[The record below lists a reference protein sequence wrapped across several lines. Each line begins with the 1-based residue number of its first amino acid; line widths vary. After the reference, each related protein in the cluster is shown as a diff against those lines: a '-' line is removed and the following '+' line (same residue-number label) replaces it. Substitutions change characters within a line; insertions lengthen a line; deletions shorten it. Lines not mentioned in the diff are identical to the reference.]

1 MIDSPH
7 VQFKMIL
14 AALLLFSSVF
24 VFAADEPVRLKSITS
39 SMTTTD
45 PLGVVSTFMSGE
57 KADAEPIEVNILAL
71 RAQFVEDSLKTT
83 TGNGLFDLSNDSEFI
98 IDRPPHNKT
107 YFKHQLLA
115 LKNYFETVS
124 NGNLILNYQVYPPA
138 EEAAYNMPHNMVYYS
153 GEEDEERQKLRWA
166 ELLRDAV
173 DAAKVDNP
181 GFENFD
187 AFVVFHAGVG
197 NDFAFDFN
205 ESPFDIQSAF
215 IDFETLKETL
225 GSDNPDYRGIEAGTN
240 FFIQE
245 GIILPE
251 QQSQKGIDLGLLG
264 TATLLMGS
272 QLGLPSLFNTDNG
285 RAGVGMW
292 GLMDQGS
299 YNYFGLIPAQPCAWM
314 KVYMGWEDPVIVNSL
329 EQAVLGT
336 ANTTSAPHL
345 IKVPINSSEYF
356 LLENRQEDW
365 NGDRMTFGR
374 DEYGK
379 RAQFDSLGNIAIE
392 EGLRVITSVDEYDY
406 GLPGSGILVWHID
419 ENVIRDNLESN
430 TINNN
435 LKHRGVDL
443 VECDGPQDIGQQ
455 YAMFTPG
462 YGTEAGDYWD
472 PFWSTN
478 LSHQYINGDNPVSLT
493 TTSIPSSNGYG
504 RVVTHI
510 EFKNFSDK
518 DTLMTFSISN
528 DWYVPGF
535 PQYTGQ
541 TFGEGALNKITL
553 ADGSEGIIAV
563 AKNGDI
569 FGWKMDGSKII
580 DNDETI
586 TITDALGN
594 ETTYPLALMASVGD
608 SVLLAPAV
616 FDFQFDGMEDIVI
629 VDKSGILSVWS
640 ITDDDADG
648 RADLLL
654 KHDFGEPVT
663 TIPVSDFVVGTA
675 LGNYIHFSVEDD
687 GVALQVKITKTIKVT
702 SEPLFQYHPKLKIM
716 TTRSGKIYH
725 LDYYAD
731 GNNIDWQAQAYGF
744 GDEFYVVQSRFMD
757 PGYGDEALPIP
768 VASNDGHL
776 TLLDADGTVLNS
788 DIKFAETAFSSA
800 PALGDIDADGELELL
815 LATENQFIAR
825 ELVSGVSTLN
835 YPAKI
840 DNAAGQNLII
850 PSPAFF
856 NSEKNAEKWPHAIVG
871 TSTGQIIGFDN
882 NGNSVAGFPL
892 STGKPIVSSPLIT
905 PVNESDFGMLL
916 FAVSHDGSVS
926 AWKIDRSI
934 DEKSVWSQFGSQS
947 GHTFNNIRWDE
958 KTPKSADLMPKK
970 RVFCYPNPSEDGH
983 TFIRYTLNDNV
994 ENVNIRIYDIAGELV
1009 TQITNGGTFPGDHE
1023 VTWDVSNIQSGAY
1036 IARVEAQANSG
1047 NVVEFIKI
1055 AVVK

>member
-1 MIDSPH
+1 MMNSQN
-7 VQFKMIL
+7 VKFKMIF
-14 AALLLFSSVF
+14 AAIYFFSSVF
-24 VFAADEPVRLKSITS
+24 IFAADAPVRKPITS
-39 SMTTTD
+39 SLTKTD
-45 PLGVVSTFMSGE
+45 PLGVLSTFMSGHVV
-57 KADAEPIEVNILAL
+57 DAEPVEVNILAL

-83 TGNGLFDLSNDSEFI
+83 TGNGLFDLSNDSDYI

-107 YFKHQLLA
+107 YFEHQLLA
-115 LKNYFETVS
+115 LKNYFHTVS
-124 NGNLILNYQVYPPA
+124 KGKLILNYQVYPPA
-138 EEAAYNMPHNMVYYS
+138 EDAAYTMPHNMVYYS

-173 DAAKVDNP
+173 QAAKADNP
-181 GFENFD
+181 TFENFD
-187 AFVVFHAGVG
+187 AFIVFHAGVG

-225 GSDNPDYRGIEAGTN
+225 GSNNPDYRGIEAGTN
-240 FFIQE
+240 FYIQE
-245 GIILPE
+245 AIILPE

-272 QLGLPSLFNTDNG
+272 QLGLPSLFNTENG

-314 KVYMGWEDPVIVNSL
+314 KVYMGWEEPVVVHSL
-329 EQAVLGT
+329 DQAILGT
-336 ANTTSAPHL
+336 ANTSSAPHL

-374 DEYGK
+374 DEFGK

-392 EGLRVITSVDEYDY
+392 EGLRVITRVDEYDY
-406 GLPGSGILVWHID
+406 GLPGSGILIWHID
-419 ENVIRDNLESN
+419 ENVIRANLESN
-430 TINNN
+430 TINND

-472 PFWSTN
+472 PFWSEN
-478 LSHQYINGDNPVSLT
+478 LSHQYINGNGPVSLT
-493 TTSIPSSNGYG
+493 PTSIPNSNGHG

-510 EFKNFSDK
+510 EFTNFSDK

-528 DWYVPGF
+528 DWHVPGF

-541 TFGEGALNKITL
+541 TFGEGALNKIIL

-569 FGWKMDGSKII
+569 FGWRMDGSKII

-586 TITDALGN
+586 TVTDELGN

-608 SVLLAPAV
+608 SVLLAPSV
-616 FDFQFDGMEDIVI
+616 YNFDFDDNWEIAI
-629 VDKSGILSVWS
+629 VDQSGIMSIWS
-640 ITDDDADG
+640 PVDGDGDG
-648 RADLLL
+648 RADLLARIDL
-654 KHDFGEPVT
+654 GERIT
-663 TIPVSDFVVGTA
+663 TTPTQQGIAGTEN
-675 LGNYIHFSVEDD
+675 GNFIKFSVLD
-687 GVALQVKITKTIKVT
+687 GSVEINQTIKLAN
-702 SEPLFQYHPKLKIM
+702 EPLVFHNPHASDAF
-716 TTRSGKIYH
+716 TTPSGDVYV
-725 LDYYAD
+725 LDYD
-731 GNNIDWQAQAYGF
+731 GNGLELRWQNSAYGH
-744 GDEFYVVQSRFMD
+744 GDKYYIASIFYNDDNQQKPYVIV
-757 PGYGDEALPIP
+757 
-768 VASNDGHL
+768 SNDGYL
-776 TLLDADGTVLNS
+776 TLIDEDGTVLNS
-788 DIKFAETAFSSA
+788 ETRISQDELVSA
-800 PALGDIDADGELELL
+800 PALVDVDNDNYPEL
-815 LATENQFIAR
+815 I
-825 ELVSGVSTLN
+825 VSTESRVAAFEINTGVPLLN
-835 YPAKI
+835 YPIKL
-840 DNAAGQNLII
+840 DNPGKNQLAA
-850 PSPAFF
+850 PVFF
-856 NSEKNAEKWPHAIVG
+856 QSHLNGKPWPHTIIA
-871 TSTGQIIGFDN
+871 TTTGSIAAFDQ
-882 NGNSVAGFPL
+882 NGNMIDGFPL
-892 STGKPIVSSPLIT
+892 SAGSAVTSTPLLAFGEDYQS
-905 PVNESDFGMLL
+905 VNLFVLSEDGFLYSWNINRDSEFQKSWSRFGNGMNNS
-916 FAVSHDGSVS
+916 FKGDGT
-926 AWKIDRSI
+926 AIPPKI
-934 DEKSVWSQFGSQS
+934 
-947 GHTFNNIRWDE
+947 
-958 KTPKSADLMPKK
+958 SADLMPKK
-970 RVFCYPNPSEDGH
+970 RVFCYPNPSEEGR
-983 TFIRYTLNDNV
+983 TTIRYTLNDNV

-1009 TQITNGGTFPGDHE
+1009 TQLNNGGTFPGDHE